1 MFGFACI
8 ILLLGYPVAF
18 SLAGSAILFA
28 FIGDYF
34 GVFPMQFLRAIP
46 QRIFGTMTNEIL
58 MAVPLFVFMGTMLEK
73 SKVAEEL
80 LENMDKVFYNQASSE
95 KLGWKPEWFGCEEND
110 ESLVKSIRS
119 KR

>member
-1 MFGFACI
+1 MIEHLDLLMFAFACV
-8 ILLLGYPVAF
+8 ILILGYPVAF

-28 FIGDYF
+28 YLGDYF
-34 GVFPMQFLRAIP
+34 NVFPMQFMRAIP

-80 LENMDKVFYNQASSE
+80 LENMDKVFRRVRGGLQQE
-95 KLGWKPEWFGCEEND
+95 L
-110 ESLVKSIRS
+110 
-119 KR
+119 